1 MSFSTHITANV
12 TNNIPANAGA
22 QLDIAMRDAISE
34 STRFGRALTQ
44 ANTPKRTG
52 RTAASVAASISSGG
66 SRATG
71 VFGSDYPV
79 FEYVERGTR
88 PHIIRP
94 RFKKAL
100 SWPGASHPVAL
111 VHHPGTA
118 AQHPLENAAQVAG
131 AFAKQRLG
139 EVFEDV
145 FG

>member
-1 MSFSTHITANV
+1 MPFRTHITVNV
-12 TNNIPANAGA
+12 TNNIPRNAGT
-22 QLDIAMRDAISE
+22 QIDLGMRDAIAE

-52 RTAASVAASISSGG
+52 RTAASVQASISGGG

-79 FEYVERGTR
+79 FEYIEKGTR

-94 RFKKAL
+94 RFKQAL
-100 SWPGASHPVAL
+100 FWPGASHPVAL

-131 AFAKQRLG
+131 AFAKERLG